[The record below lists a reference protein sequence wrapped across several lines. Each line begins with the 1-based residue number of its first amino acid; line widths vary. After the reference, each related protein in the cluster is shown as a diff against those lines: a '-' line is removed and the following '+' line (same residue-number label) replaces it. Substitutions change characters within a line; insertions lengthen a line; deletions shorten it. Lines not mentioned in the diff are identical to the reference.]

1 MEHHFDNIAREL
13 QDAKTSIE
21 DRTAFLD
28 FLDRVIHEARG
39 VQQLERITQFGTQF
53 KPSGEPAEPP
63 VDPQFAPFDIVRT
76 KEDYIGY
83 VAGYTRRGH
92 VVVNVVVEACDY
104 KEGDL
109 RKIEP

>member
-13 QDAKTSIE
+13 QDAKASIE
-21 DRTAFLD
+21 DRAAYLE

-39 VQQLERITQFGTQF
+39 VQQLERITQFGAQF
-53 KPSGEPAEPP
+53 KAGGEPAEPP
-63 VDPQFAPFDIVRT
+63 AERQFEPFDIVRT

-83 VAGYTRRGH
+83 VAHYNKRGH

-109 RKIEP
+109 RKIDP